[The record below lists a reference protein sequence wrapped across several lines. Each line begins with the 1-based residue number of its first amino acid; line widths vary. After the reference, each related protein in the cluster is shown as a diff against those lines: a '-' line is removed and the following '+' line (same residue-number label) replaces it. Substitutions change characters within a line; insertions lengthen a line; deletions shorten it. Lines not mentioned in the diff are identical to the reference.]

1 MAVAG
6 FELVWFSPQSSPLAT
21 APSQVAIL
29 SYRKSRGYAL
39 LSVCSVYL
47 SVICVRGT
55 GVLVQPAVKQ
65 YTSSPRRILTSF
77 FSFLYFTVS
86 VLKCSVLGYVLV
98 LCFCLFDDNSEIMR
112 LYGARHIFLL
122 SCDSSVSFGCI
133 TQFI

>member
-65 YTSSPRRILTSF
+65 YTSS
-77 FSFLYFTVS
+77 FTVS